1 MTQVTEGANVSVP
14 GTEPHRREWVGMS
27 GLTITFLLIGA
38 FLLAA
43 LVLRFVERH

>member
-1 MTQVTEGANVSVP
+1 MGSP
-14 GTEPHRREWVGMS
+14 GTEPHGREWVGMS

>member
-1 MTQVTEGANVSVP
+1 MTQVTEGTNVGVP
-14 GTEPHRREWVGMS
+14 GTEPHGREWLGMS
-27 GLTITFLLIGA
+27 GLTITFLLIGT